1 MDQKEKVQLNVL
13 LPIRKRNIL
22 RKMAA
27 EMNLK
32 DPSRVTSAATIVR
45 KIICDYLD
53 KQESHGNTQKLF

>member
-13 LPIRKRNIL
+13 LPVGQRDRL
-22 RKMAA
+22 RKLAA

-32 DPSRVTSAATIVR
+32 DTTRVTSAATISR

-53 KQESHGNTQKLF
+53 RQEAESGSK